1 MLNSAEIKKRAI
13 EFQRE
18 HADDADDAD
27 DADEKSQAQN
37 FWRDFF
43 GIRII
48 NPFSGVAG

>member
-18 HADDADDAD
+18 HADDAD